1 MSDDLSV
8 EKSGQNSSVGI
19 RGRDRF
25 AVELVPVRNE
35 EELPH
40 VKVEQ
45 RRRLGRLVKSRT
57 LLAADAAAGVAAVVV
72 VKKNASVSGWDEG
85 GGLGALSCKRDFSD

>member
-40 VKVEQ
+40 VEQ
-45 RRRLGRLVKSRT
+45 RRRLGRLVKRRHRSRRVE
-57 LLAADAAAGVAAVVV
+57 DIVGRRCRRRCCSRRRREEERVCF
-72 VKKNASVSGWDEG
+72 GMG
-85 GGLGALSCKRDFSD
+85 

>member
-45 RRRLGRLVKSRT
+45 RRRLGRLVKRRRRSRRVE
-57 LLAADAAAGVAAVVV
+57 DIVGRRCRRRCCSRRRREEERVCF
-72 VKKNASVSGWDEG
+72 GMG
-85 GGLGALSCKRDFSD
+85 